1 MRAYASA
8 SGGVMFVPDELERT
22 IPKVRKCSSNDNQDD
37 ILDLTEDTGKD

>member
-22 IPKVRKCSSNDNQDD
+22 IPHILARTSNDNQD
-37 ILDLTEDTGKD
+37 EE